1 MCEKIMRD
9 EFELNPE
16 IQPYIASGDV
26 YWSEEE
32 GDYFSNDHEVN
43 SWIGGV
49 WLGYRMNAEA
59 LWTERSNNQSAES
72 QLAQANGVFR
82 EINDKL
88 KQKISKIEDL
98 IKDVESGDYGDL
110 EDGSGLSSLVFYMRR
125 ILK

>member
-1 MCEKIMRD
+1 MCEKSMRD

-26 YWSEEE
+26 YWSEEG
-32 GDYFSNDHEVN
+32 GDYFSSDHEVN

-49 WLGYRMNAEA
+49 WLGYRMSAEA

-88 KQKISKIEDL
+88 KQKISKIEYL
-98 IKDVESGDYGDL
+98 IKDVESGYYGDL
-110 EDGSGLSSLVFYMRR
+110 DDGSSLQSLVFDMKR